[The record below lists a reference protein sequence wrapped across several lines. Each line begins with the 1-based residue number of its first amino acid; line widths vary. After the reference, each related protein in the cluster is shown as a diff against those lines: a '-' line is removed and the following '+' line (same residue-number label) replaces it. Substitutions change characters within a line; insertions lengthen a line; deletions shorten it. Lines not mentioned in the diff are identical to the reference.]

1 MHALHWKIHRPKINN
16 EDVLYLFNPSARCFQ
31 MHDFIYP
38 HQNLGSVSCDD
49 YPNVFKMNI
58 SQVKEMM
65 VPYLILSY
73 ARIT

>member
-1 MHALHWKIHRPKINN
+1 MI
-16 EDVLYLFNPSARCFQ
+16 S
-31 MHDFIYP
+31 FILTKN
-38 HQNLGSVSCDD
+38 QESVGYDD

-73 ARIT
+73 VRIT